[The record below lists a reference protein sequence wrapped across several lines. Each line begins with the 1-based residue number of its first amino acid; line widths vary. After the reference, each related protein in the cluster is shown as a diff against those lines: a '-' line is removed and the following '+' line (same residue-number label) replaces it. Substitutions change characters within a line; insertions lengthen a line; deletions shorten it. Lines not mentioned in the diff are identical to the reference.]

1 MKVDGTIDQYKIRLR
16 QQEDVNY
23 FNTYSHVPR
32 ITSVRILI
40 AITIINKLEIHQ
52 MDIYIYIYI
61 YIYIA
66 FLNGDLEEE
75 VYMEQPEGLLSID
88 KKRESVNLLNN

>member
-1 MKVDGTIDQYKIRLR
+1 VEIPLESKPLSHKWIFKRKMKGDGTIDQYKIRLR

-61 YIYIA
+61 YS
-66 FLNGDLEEE
+66 FF
-75 VYMEQPEGLLSID
+75 
-88 KKRESVNLLNN
+88 KW